1 MKIFKKILSVI
12 MVCVIVLSL
21 SACGEKEDIDY
32 TATPVPEIVYTA
44 VPKITPKATT
54 PAPTKT
60 PRPTRKPTPT
70 PAPTKSSDEYLAYL
84 TDTYKDYKE
93 VPYGL
98 DITKKVDLVGICYST
113 WFTAIREGGIYHN
126 ETISDILDG
135 NGEWGTPSHFHY
147 WAEPEIGFYTSDDKA
162 VIRTH
167 MTQLSEMGV
176 DYIIVD
182 NTNVQMAWKENKD
195 WLRFVTKPGNALLDT
210 IVEMRAEGKKTPY
223 VVFWNKTSDGQNWD
237 VVNAVYE
244 EFHTVEK
251 WKDCFVYWEGKP
263 FMLTTSHVTEGAPKY
278 EITTRLQWGLDRSL
292 GVSEWSFLNI
302 ENKACRDENNFFEQ
316 ICVCT
321 AAQESYMS
329 DLNTAHGRNHGIFMY
344 EQWQN
349 AFEYRPKNIT
359 ITWWNEWC
367 AQLFL
372 DDNGNPR
379 FVDNYNYEY
388 SRDIEPVKGGH
399 GDQYYQWTKQYIS
412 AYKNHKECPRL
423 VEAGY

>member
-1 MKIFKKILSVI
+1 MKFFKKFIALIVFCI
-12 MVCVIVLSL
+12 MIVSMV
-21 SACGEKEDIDY
+21 SCGEETVGDW
-32 TATPVPEIVYTA
+32 TATPVPTESESVKTA
-44 VPKITPKATT
+44 M
-54 PAPTKT
+54 PTNSPVVTQTQK
-60 PRPTRKPTPT
+60 PTRKPTPT
-70 PAPTKSSDEYLAYL
+70 PVPTKSSDEYVAYL
-84 TDTYKDYKE
+84 NETYKDYKE

-113 WFTAIREGGIYHN
+113 WFTAIREGGIYHD

-135 NGEWGTPSHFHY
+135 KGEWGTASHFHY
-147 WAEPEIGFYTSDDKA
+147 WAEPELGFYTSDDKA
-162 VIRTH
+162 IIRTH

-195 WLRFVTKPGNALLDT
+195 WSRFVTRPGNALLDT
-210 IVEMRAEGKKTPY
+210 IVEMRAEGKTTPY

-237 VVNAVYE
+237 VVNAIYE

-251 WKDCFVYWEGKP
+251 WKDCFVYWEGNP
-263 FMLTTSHVTEGAPKY
+263 FMLITADVAAEPTY
-278 EITTRLQWGLDRSL
+278 DITTRIQWGLKKNL
-292 GVSEWSFLNI
+292 GTSEWSFLNV
-302 ENKACRDENNFFEQ
+302 ENKPCRDQNNFFEQ

-321 AAQESYMS
+321 AVQETFMS
-329 DLNTAHGRNHGIFMY
+329 NPASAHGRNHGIFMY

-349 AFEYRPKNIT
+349 AFECRPKAIT

-367 AQLFL
+367 AQLFY
-372 DDNGNPR
+372 DNNGKMF

-399 GDQYYQWTKQYIS
+399 GDQYYQWTKQYIT
-412 AYKNHKECPRL
+412 AYKNHEECPRL
-423 VEAGY
+423 VEEGY

>member
-1 MKIFKKILSVI
+1 MKKFKNFVSIMLLCVMVI
-12 MVCVIVLSL
+12 SIAS
-21 SACGEKEDIDY
+21 CGEEANLGSA
-32 TATPVPEIVYTA
+32 TPTSTQTAVAVATPNNATPVPTRS
-44 VPKITPKATT
+44 
-54 PAPTKT
+54 
-60 PRPTRKPTPT
+60 PRPTKKPKPSPT
-70 PAPTKSSDEYLAYL
+70 PTKSSSEYIDYL
-84 TDTYKDYKE
+84 NEAYKDYNE

-98 DITKKVDLVGICYST
+98 DITKKYDLVGICYST
-113 WFTAIREGGIYHN
+113 WFTAIQESGIYHTQ
-126 ETISDILDG
+126 TISDILDG
-135 NGEWGTPSHFHY
+135 KGEWGTPSHFHY
-147 WAEPEIGFYTSDDKA
+147 WAEPELGFYTSDDKT

-167 MTQLSEMGV
+167 MTQLAEMGV

-195 WLRFVTKPGNALLDT
+195 WMRFVTKPGTALLDT

-244 EFHTVEK
+244 EFHAVEK

-263 FMLTTSHVTEGAPKY
+263 FMLTTSDVTEGTPKY
-278 EITTRLQWGLDRSL
+278 DITTRKQWGLNRNL
-292 GVSEWSFLNI
+292 GTSEWSFLNTL
-302 ENKACRDENNFFEQ
+302 NKACTDSNNFFEQ

-321 AAQESYMS
+321 AAQETYMT
-329 DLNTAHGRNHGIFMY
+329 DPVTAKGRNHGIFMY

-349 AFEYRPKNIT
+349 AFEYRPKTIT

-372 DDNGNPR
+372 DENGNPR

-412 AYKNHKECPRL
+412 AYKNHESCPRL